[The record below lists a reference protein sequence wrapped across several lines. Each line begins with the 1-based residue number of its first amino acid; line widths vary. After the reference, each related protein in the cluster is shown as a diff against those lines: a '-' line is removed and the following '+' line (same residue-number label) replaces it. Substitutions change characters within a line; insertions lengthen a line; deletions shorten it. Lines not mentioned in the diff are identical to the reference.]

1 MSTKTLSL
9 AQPIAQEVLQ
19 EIEIL
24 KFLRHKNLVKLCEII
39 DDPASKHLY
48 IVMEY
53 VEAGPIMVRKDS
65 TGAFYSRL
73 TGGVLLESM
82 ASSIFRDLMSV
93 LEYLH
98 LNHIAHRDLKPDNL
112 LVDYQ
117 GNLKVSDFGVSNH
130 FSEEKRKKAV
140 NMRQLSRS
148 KSRGVVN
155 STEGT
160 FAFYSPEMCREN
172 SGAYLAY
179 MSDVWAASVCL
190 WIFVFGELPLYSP
203 DVVDLFS
210 MIRCDAPVMPHRVSP
225 ELTHLLNKTLQKEQD
240 KRLSIHDI
248 QNHCWLKR
256 IPLKGNG
263 IISNDDLGSSLDD
276 LGSSLDDLKQIFSAR
291 VRARIMR

>member
-1 MSTKTLSL
+1 M
-9 AQPIAQEVLQ
+9 AEEVLQ

-24 KFLRHKNLVKLCEII
+24 KYLRHKNLVKLCEII
-39 DDPASKHLY
+39 DDSDSKHLY

-53 VEAGPIMVRKDS
+53 VPAGPIMIRENAN
-65 TGAFYSRL
+65 GRFFSRL

-82 ASSIFRDLMSV
+82 ASRIFKDLMSV

-112 LVDYQ
+112 LVDYH

-130 FSEEKRKKAV
+130 FSDEKRKKAV

-172 SGAYLAY
+172 SGAYSAY

-190 WIFVFGELPLYSP
+190 WIFVFGALPLYSP
-203 DVVDLFS
+203 DVVDLFA
-210 MIRCDAPVMPHRVSP
+210 MIRLNAPVMPHRVSP
-225 ELTHLLNKTLQKEQD
+225 ELTHLLEKILKKDQD
-240 KRLSIHDI
+240 QRLSIHDI

-256 IPLKGNG
+256 CPLKGNG
-263 IISNDDLGSSLDD
+263 ISSDDFETDDDLDGSIDDVKSL
-276 LGSSLDDLKQIFSAR
+276 FSP
-291 VRARIMR
+291 RIYSRITR